1 MEARV
6 GGKRSNIRNSVK
18 AFRSELGLSQA
29 RLAEAIGATRQT
41 VIALEAERYN
51 PSLELAFRIAHILGR
66 RVDDVFTF
74 SGEW

>member
-1 MEARV
+1 M

-18 AFRSELGLSQA
+18 ALRGELGLSQA
-29 RLAEAIGATRQT
+29 KLAEAIGATRQT

-51 PSLELAFRIAHILGR
+51 PSLELAFRIAHTLGYR
-66 RVDDVFTF
+66 IDDVFTF

>member
-1 MEARV
+1 M
-6 GGKRSNIRNSVK
+6 GGKRSNIRNRVK
-18 AFRSELGLSQA
+18 ALRGELGLSQA
-29 RLAEAIGATRQT
+29 KLAETIGATRQT

-51 PSLELAFRIAHILGR
+51 PSLELAFRIAHTLGH

>member
-1 MEARV
+1 M
-6 GGKRSNIRNSVK
+6 GGKRSNIRNHVK
-18 AFRSELGLSQA
+18 AMRGELGLSQA
-29 RLAEAIGATRQT
+29 KLAEAIGATRQT

-66 RVDDVFTF
+66 RVDEVFAF